1 MEEVR
6 KDGRGATNYTI
17 DHSRIQVFMDR
28 TDQLIT
34 YFLDKKLLESYREF
48 SEKLMI
54 DCKMP
59 MKLGNIP
66 VIFKD
71 PIYGSNDDSFQASM
85 APGLV
90 MTLVFQHLTLTFQ

>member
-1 MEEVR
+1 
-6 KDGRGATNYTI
+6 
-17 DHSRIQVFMDR
+17 MDR

-34 YFLDKKLLESYREF
+34 YFLDKKLLESYTEF
-48 SEKLMI
+48 SEQLMI

-66 VIFKD
+66 MIFND
-71 PIYGSNDDSFQASM
+71 PIYGSNDDSFKASM

-90 MTLVFQHLTLTFQ
+90 MT